1 MHYSGLI
8 VACKPSSIEDCKRS
22 LKQCPGVDVYV
33 SDEDSGRLVVVLET
47 ETVSEQEAGLRRV
60 QALPNVR
67 YAELVYHYFGDAN
80 DLQSDPSAFIEEPDP
95 QSFLTDPP
103 DESQSEGW

>member
-8 VACKPSSIEDCKRS
+8 VACKPSCIEACTRS
-22 LKQCPGVDVYV
+22 LKKCPGVDVYV

-60 QALPNVR
+60 QALPHVR
-67 YAELVYHYFGDAN
+67 YAELVYHYFGDAA
-80 DLQSDPSAFIEEPDP
+80 DLAADPGAIAEDP
-95 QSFLTDPP
+95 ALLADPTDSPN
-103 DESQSEGW
+103 ESQSGGW